1 MVGKKTKLSI
11 KVCTISSKV
20 QEIAVE
26 MKTSKSEKK
35 KATQKRSKIEERGET
50 NLRIRSKKDDI

>member
-35 KATQKRSKIEERGET
+35 KQP
-50 NLRIRSKKDDI
+50 KKGLK